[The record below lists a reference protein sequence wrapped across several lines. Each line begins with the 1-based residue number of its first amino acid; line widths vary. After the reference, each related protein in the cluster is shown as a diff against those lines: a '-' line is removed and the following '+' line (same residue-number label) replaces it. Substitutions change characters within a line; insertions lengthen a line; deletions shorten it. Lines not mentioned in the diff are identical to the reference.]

1 MDRVV
6 WVYGVVW
13 VVRVV
18 GLFEVVELVGVVWA
32 IGVDRVVGLVVV
44 DEVVKVV
51 GMVWVVEV
59 VGSKFS
65 SMGVMSFLKF
75 NGVVMLRCCI
85 NLGVIQPRKKILLI
99 LKTTPS

>member
-1 MDRVV
+1 M
-6 WVYGVVW
+6 
-13 VVRVV
+13 
-18 GLFEVVELVGVVWA
+18 VGVVWA

-51 GMVWVVEV
+51 GMVWVV
-59 VGSKFS
+59 GSKFS

-85 NLGVIQPRKKILLI
+85 NLGRKYF
-99 LKTTPS
+99 